1 MSAVTPS
8 ETLTVGVVSELVG
21 VSVRTLH
28 HWDQIGLVPPTSRTS
43 AGYRSYTVEDVGRI
57 HRVLVYRKLGFGL
70 SAITELLD
78 DPDVDE
84 VQHLREQ
91 QRLLRTQIAELQR
104 TAEAVDQVLA
114 QKEAGVTL
122 TAQEQAEIF
131 GRGWRQDW
139 ADEAQERWGESE
151 QWKQFEANAAAFTA
165 DERFVVQQT
174 GEALHKEMAE
184 AKRSGVLSSSP
195 EAVALAERHRA
206 MIGALYTCTPSMHA
220 LLGRMYVEDPRFRG
234 TIDTTEPGLS
244 VWLRD
249 AIYAAARAHGIDPA
263 AAVWA

>member
-1 MSAVTPS
+1 MTSPRDTETSHLESLVLPTPFHPTCYCREQAQHRHLASTNGPGTAWSWERMDTQPLKGDLMSAVTS
-8 ETLTVGVVSELVG
+8 SGTLTVGMVSDLVG

-43 AGYRSYTVEDVGRI
+43 AGYRSYTAEDVSRI
-57 HRVLVYRKLGFGL
+57 HRVLVYRELGFSL

-78 DPDVDE
+78 DPDLDE

-114 QKEAGVTL
+114 RREAGVTL

-139 ADEAQERWGESE
+139 ADEAQER
-151 QWKQFEANAAAFTA
+151 
-165 DERFVVQQT
+165 
-174 GEALHKEMAE
+174 
-184 AKRSGVLSSSP
+184 
-195 EAVALAERHRA
+195 
-206 MIGALYTCTPSMHA
+206 
-220 LLGRMYVEDPRFRG
+220 
-234 TIDTTEPGLS
+234 
-244 VWLRD
+244 
-249 AIYAAARAHGIDPA
+249 
-263 AAVWA
+263 